1 MKVRKAV
8 VPVAGFGTRFLPA
21 TKAVPK
27 VLIPVLDTP
36 PIHHAVRE
44 VAEAGIEHVTIV
56 VSQGQEAVG
65 SYFGRSEELESA
77 LERTGKTEMLELVLE
92 ISEIA
97 DINLV
102 YQHEQRGLGDAVL
115 CARPMVGNEP
125 FALLLPDD
133 VILGGPSTIGR
144 MIDLHSGRGASVI
157 AVREVPDEMVPN
169 LGIVEA
175 ERIDERAHEVL
186 GMVEKPALEDAP
198 SNLAIIGRY
207 VLMPQ
212 IFEALDETEPGAG
225 GEIQITDAMAKLI
238 DTQGIWGYE
247 FPGVHFD
254 VGTPLGLLKASVHEA
269 LQREGVSADLRAWLE
284 ELTLSA
290 TTSGAQPNPPQ
301 GTDSA

>member
-27 VLIPVLDTP
+27 ALIPVLDTP
-36 PIHHAVRE
+36 PIHFAVRE
-44 VAEAGIEHVTIV
+44 AVAAGIEQVIIV
-56 VSQGQEAVG
+56 VSQGQEAVAD
-65 SYFGRSEELESA
+65 YFGRSEELESA
-77 LERTGKTEMLELVLE
+77 LDRTGKTEMLELVRG
-92 ISEIA
+92 ISELA
-97 DINLV
+97 DINCVL
-102 YQHEQRGLGDAVL
+102 QHEQRGLGDAVL
-115 CARPMVGNEP
+115 CARSFVGDEP

-133 VILGGPSTIGR
+133 VIPGGPSTIGR
-144 MIDLHSGRGASVI
+144 MTELHAERGTSVI
-157 AVREVPDEMVPN
+157 ALREVPDEMVPS

-175 ERIDERAHEVL
+175 ERVDEQTYDVR

-207 VLMPQ
+207 VLTPEV
-212 IFEALDETEPGAG
+212 FEALDATEPGAG

-238 DTQGIWGYE
+238 ETQGIWGYE

-269 LQREGVSADLRAWLE
+269 LQREDASVEFRAWVDGVL
-284 ELTLSA
+284 
-290 TTSGAQPNPPQ
+290 
-301 GTDSA
+301 